1 MNKNFFQVYLVLSFI
16 VSFVYCEEKNMSKNK
31 FTISS
36 PAFSHNTEIPSKY
49 TCEGENISPE
59 LQWQNAPAGTK
70 SFALIVDDPDAP
82 HKTFVH
88 WIMYNIPAIITTLPE
103 DTPKNN
109 FTLGATDF
117 SKTKNSPTPYGGP
130 CPPTGTHRYFFT
142 LYALDMHLNL
152 QEGASKEELLQAM
165 KGHILD
171 TAQCIGLY
179 KKRNK

>member
-1 MNKNFFQVYLVLSFI
+1 MNKNFLQVYLVLSFI
-16 VSFVYCEEKNMSKNK
+16 FNFVHCKEKTMSKKK

-36 PAFSHNTEIPSKY
+36 PAFMHDTEIPSKF

-59 LQWQNAPAGTK
+59 LQWQNAPAGSK

-88 WIMYNIPAIITTLPE
+88 WVLYNIPATATRLSE
-103 DTPKNN
+103 ATVQNN

-130 CPPTGTHRYFFT
+130 CPPSGTHRYFFT
-142 LYALDMHLNL
+142 LYALDTELNL
-152 QEGASKEELLQAM
+152 KEGASTEKLQQAM

-171 TAQCIGLY
+171 TAQTIGLY
-179 KKRNK
+179 RKKK